1 MWMLNP
7 HEEHHQEVSNPED
20 QPPGKAEGRGRVPLC
35 HPPGSSHRRGRAEGT
50 PAARW
55 HPRQRPPPR
64 PAVGRRGRDCSRRSG
79 SRVRRCQRAG
89 WDGRKRGKGAAGR
102 GRREGT
108 RAEPA
113 ARVPGGERRVQGAA
127 RSPEAPELRL
137 LLPGCPGPGGRL
149 SRLSRG
155 SPVPPAAPS
164 SGQDPRATQLP
175 PPAPRSVGSGRPTR
189 TSCRQS
195 AGIIVRRA
203 PPTSTAQAASAPTP
217 GLRAPQLRV
226 PGGRGRGGSGCA
238 CGGDARLLIP
248 AGGGGGGGGADAR
261 AGLAVAGRG
270 PSHQR
275 WRGEEGRAEQAGW
288 VGSGLRVA
296 MAASTPG
303 RAPLARG
310 GAAQSGRRPRP
321 RPARQPSARSPAPAP
336 APPPPDRQAGSEGRR
351 APPRA
356 GPSAGGSPGAAQPEP
371 RGQRESHSP
380 LQRPRP
386 RPACRRAP
394 PRSAPPRGQVRRGAA
409 RPSAPPRPGEPTSD
423 PRLTWSYGRSRSLRS
438 APRGRAPEA
447 PRSALRHQGRASP
460 ASVVESELRQRET
473 GARATPGAAGGG
485 SVARTLQVAVEVVQG
500 GAPPGCPPRTL
511 RCRADSGASQG
522 PASTTPS
529 PGPQER
535 ASGTT
540 LGYEGLNP
548 RGAVVTSPPPAAAP
562 RPPPPANPPTIPTPT
577 LPLRGQEQ
585 CPAGGRSEIAGSCRF
600 TTSIPLSSAPAL
612 ALSPP
617 RCGWARC
624 TWREKDA
631 RQKVR
636 NESDP
641 LLDAEASGHPPLT
654 AADPRT
660 LVVLRLREVFNLQ
673 PGGRFL
679 GRGHD

>member
-1 MWMLNP
+1 MDETSYASVSFPNASVDNLKRTMLQEYKVSHVDAEPIIRKCQTQKTNPPERLKVNPRPEGCGMW
-7 HEEHHQEVSNPED
+7 ED
-20 QPPGKAEGRGRVPLC
+20 SQRQRAC
-35 HPPGSSHRRGRAEGT
+35 SSLSPTGVLAPAWASGGH

-137 LLPGCPGPGGRL
+137 LLPGCPGPGERL

-164 SGQDPRATQLP
+164 SGQDPWATQLP

-203 PPTSTAQAASAPTP
+203 PPTSTAQAAPAPTP

-261 AGLAVAGRG
+261 AGLAAAGRG

-336 APPPPDRQAGSEGRR
+336 APPPPDRRAGSEGRR
-351 APPRA
+351 APPRAWA

-386 RPACRRAP
+386 RPARRRAP
-394 PRSAPPRGQVRRGAA
+394 PRSAPPRGQVRRAAA

-423 PRLTWSYGRSRSLRS
+423 PRLTWSYGRRRSLRS
-438 APRGRAPEA
+438 APRGRAQEA

-460 ASVVESELRQRET
+460 ASVVES
-473 GARATPGAAGGG
+473 
-485 SVARTLQVAVEVVQG
+485 S
-500 GAPPGCPPRTL
+500 
-511 RCRADSGASQG
+511 
-522 PASTTPS
+522 
-529 PGPQER
+529 
-535 ASGTT
+535 
-540 LGYEGLNP
+540 
-548 RGAVVTSPPPAAAP
+548 
-562 RPPPPANPPTIPTPT
+562 
-577 LPLRGQEQ
+577 
-585 CPAGGRSEIAGSCRF
+585 
-600 TTSIPLSSAPAL
+600 
-612 ALSPP
+612 
-617 RCGWARC
+617 
-624 TWREKDA
+624 
-631 RQKVR
+631 
-636 NESDP
+636 
-641 LLDAEASGHPPLT
+641 
-654 AADPRT
+654 
-660 LVVLRLREVFNLQ
+660 
-673 PGGRFL
+673 
-679 GRGHD
+679 